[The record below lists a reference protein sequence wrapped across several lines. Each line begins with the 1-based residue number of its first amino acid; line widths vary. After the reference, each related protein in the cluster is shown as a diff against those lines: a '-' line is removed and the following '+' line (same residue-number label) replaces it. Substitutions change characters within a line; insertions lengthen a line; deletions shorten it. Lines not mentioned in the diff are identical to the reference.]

1 MIIIVLFILERIKF
15 TLMSNIREILEES
28 QVSNQ
33 KIKTTKKSCKHDYK
47 GGDGCQVQSLFGLDK
62 CFEILKFCA
71 CKAYWKTLPTIVLWE
86 SRQGGDLWMEASFPI
101 SHIEKRMEERKS
113 LVW

>member
-1 MIIIVLFILERIKF
+1 
-15 TLMSNIREILEES
+15 MSNIREILEES

-62 CFEILKFCA
+62 CFEILKFGA
-71 CKAYWKTLPTIVLWE
+71 CKAHWKTLPKIVL
-86 SRQGGDLWMEASFPI
+86 
-101 SHIEKRMEERKS
+101 
-113 LVW
+113 